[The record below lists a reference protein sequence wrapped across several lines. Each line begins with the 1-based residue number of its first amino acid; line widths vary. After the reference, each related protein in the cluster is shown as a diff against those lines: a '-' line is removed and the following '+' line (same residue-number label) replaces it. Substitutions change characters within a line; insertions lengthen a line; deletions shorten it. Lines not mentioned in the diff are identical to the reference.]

1 MPFIR
6 YTRDKRGYETTYVMH
21 AYRSNQGPGRTRVL
35 YFFRSPA
42 HVRIGRSPLDEELR
56 EALEHTHPDLSFDWT
71 ALSREQ
77 AAPRFDERDHDRHRD
92 RDRDRQRHGRSAPP
106 AQPVPVPPPAVVID
120 DQTMLGRTLGAGH
133 AARLRGRYAEI
144 LQRILRRS
152 RTAEERDRLTEQ
164 TQRLNPD
171 DWPDAEAITT
181 AAQTIDA
188 NWDAVVAELPA
199 RRRGRRGGRRRQ
211 GERQE
216 GAGQAGETGAPD
228 GSAIMDGRGDT
239 DAGAETETGGADFAA
254 DAPGDGDGLGA
265 DPDADGSAGDRLPI
279 DDELRHD

>member
-1 MPFIR
+1 VPFIR

-35 YFFRSPA
+35 YFFRTPA
-42 HVRIGRSPLDEELR
+42 HVRIGRTPLDEELR

-77 AAPRFDERDHDRHRD
+77 SAPRFEERERD
-92 RDRDRQRHGRSAPP
+92 RDRDRDRHRHSRSSPPTPQPAPL
-106 AQPVPVPPPAVVID
+106 PPPAVVID
-120 DQTMLGRTLGAGH
+120 DQTVLGRTLGGGH

-164 TQRLNPD
+164 MQRLNPD
-171 DWPDAEAITT
+171 DWADAEAIKA

-188 NWDAVVAELPA
+188 NWDAVVGELPA

-211 GERQE
+211 GDRPESE
-216 GAGQAGETGAPD
+216 GPGSAAGEPD
-228 GSAIMDGRGDT
+228 GSVIMDGRGDT
-239 DAGAETETGGADFAA
+239 DAGAETEVGGVDRA
-254 DAPGDGDGLGA
+254 DAPGDGDGLRA

-279 DDELRHD
+279 DDELRHE